1 MANNKD
7 ETNFEILGVELTHQT
22 DGDPIIEEMLLK
34 AEEHRLAGRVE
45 QAKTLFQDVLKMMPE
60 HAEANYALGLIASGT
75 REEEALLRFECA
87 VLAKPEEE
95 QHWVSYIESL
105 VKSGAMDSA
114 ADALDLGMKYGL
126 RPNTAQALAEKFT
139 ASYDINRI
147 GFLIHTLEMVNHYAS
162 VWDLLPEGSFDV
174 LLYGDAAETVPTFFE
189 NWKCNVVNAENVI
202 RSGNRYLYLVSNHP
216 VDLSGTP
223 LIKKLG
229 CISVRFMYAAG
240 KLRHNLSKWN
250 SLYDVILCFGPYHA
264 NLFLENTDAV
274 VAQMGYP
281 RFDRYFTQ
289 QPDMAALYA
298 QYACEPAKKTVVWLP
313 TWKALSSVSY
323 FDAEISA
330 LTDRYNVV
338 VKLHPLMPGSE
349 PERVEALRQHH
360 FTHLITDTSDNLPL
374 YQIADFMLFDYGGP
388 PLAGIYTNKNFILLN
403 VEAAAADELTG
414 EDSPDITIRRH
425 LVNVNSGDKAIAE
438 LLADSSLWEQQDPV
452 RRALR
457 KTYFAPYYGFSSNV
471 AANALLN
478 LKYMVGKG
486 GSH

>member
-1 MANNKD
+1 
-7 ETNFEILGVELTHQT
+7 
-22 DGDPIIEEMLLK
+22 
-34 AEEHRLAGRVE
+34 
-45 QAKTLFQDVLKMMPE
+45 
-60 HAEANYALGLIASGT
+60 
-75 REEEALLRFECA
+75 
-87 VLAKPEEE
+87 
-95 QHWVSYIESL
+95 
-105 VKSGAMDSA
+105 
-114 ADALDLGMKYGL
+114 
-126 RPNTAQALAEKFT
+126 
-139 ASYDINRI
+139 
-147 GFLIHTLEMVNHYAS
+147 
-162 VWDLLPEGSFDV
+162 
-174 LLYGDAAETVPTFFE
+174 
-189 NWKCNVVNAENVI
+189 
-202 RSGNRYLYLVSNHP
+202 
-216 VDLSGTP
+216 
-223 LIKKLG
+223 
-229 CISVRFMYAAG
+229 
-240 KLRHNLSKWN
+240 
-250 SLYDVILCFGPYHA
+250 
-264 NLFLENTDAV
+264 
-274 VAQMGYP
+274 
-281 RFDRYFTQ
+281 
-289 QPDMAALYA
+289 
-298 QYACEPAKKTVVWLP
+298 VVWLP

-330 LTDRYNVV
+330 LTVRYNVV